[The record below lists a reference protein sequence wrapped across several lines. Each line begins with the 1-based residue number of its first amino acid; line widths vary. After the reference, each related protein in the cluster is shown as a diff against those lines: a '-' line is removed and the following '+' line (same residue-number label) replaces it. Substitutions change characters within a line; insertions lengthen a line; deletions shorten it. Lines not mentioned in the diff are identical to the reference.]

1 MAGYFE
7 LVDAP
12 DGGYRIRMLDGAG
25 SLMAVS
31 VTFPTKRAA
40 VAGIAQAREI
50 AGTGLIRD
58 RSAGGQAAAASGPA
72 LPGAQTDRRG
82 HRPRNLPVRRV
93 AGGRKAGA
101 GTSLTSSRSNAG
113 GQAAACSSWFSRLAG
128 GLEVEG
134 WPGWALSF
142 AATRRR
148 SSGV

>member
-50 AGTGLIRD
+50 AGTGLVRD
-58 RSAGGQAAAASGPA
+58 RSAGGQAAPVGQLSRV
-72 LPGAQTDRRG
+72 TRRT
-82 HRPRNLPVRRV
+82 
-93 AGGRKAGA
+93 AGGAGR
-101 GTSLTSSRSNAG
+101 GTSLSGGSLAAG
-113 GQAAACSSWFSRLAG
+113 KRARAHN
-128 GLEVEG
+128 
-134 WPGWALSF
+134 
-142 AATRRR
+142 
-148 SSGV
+148 

>member
-58 RSAGGQAAAASGPA
+58 RSGGGTASAVVP
-72 LPGAQTDRRG
+72 LSRLSRRTT
-82 HRPRNLPVRRV
+82 
-93 AGGRKAGA
+93 GGTSR
-101 GTSLTSSRSNAG
+101 GTSLSGGSLAAG
-113 GQAAACSSWFSRLAG
+113 KRARAHQ
-128 GLEVEG
+128 
-134 WPGWALSF
+134 
-142 AATRRR
+142 
-148 SSGV
+148 

>member
-40 VAGIAQAREI
+40 VAGVAQAREI

-58 RSAGGQAAAASGPA
+58 RSAGGQSATAGQ
-72 LPGAQTDRRG
+72 LPRAIRRTVGGGAR
-82 HRPRNLPVRRV
+82 
-93 AGGRKAGA
+93 
-101 GTSLTSSRSNAG
+101 GTSLTG
-113 GQAAACSSWFSRLAG
+113 GSQAAGKRARAHH
-128 GLEVEG
+128 
-134 WPGWALSF
+134 
-142 AATRRR
+142 
-148 SSGV
+148 

>member
-25 SLMAVS
+25 SLMAIS

-58 RSAGGQAAAASGPA
+58 RSSGAAAMVPA
-72 LPGAQTDRRG
+72 PRLYPTVGGRYQPGYFG
-82 HRPRNLPVRRV
+82 GRRV
-93 AGGRKAGA
+93 TCGRKAGP
-101 GTSLTSSRSNAG
+101 GTSLT
-113 GQAAACSSWFSRLAG
+113 
-128 GLEVEG
+128 
-134 WPGWALSF
+134 
-142 AATRRR
+142 
-148 SSGV
+148 